1 MVERQ
6 LKSGPERIG
15 PFEIERRLGAGGMA
29 EAFEGVRRGP
39 GGFEQRVCVKR
50 VLPAYSTDRDFVKL
64 FEREARVAASL
75 SHRNV
80 TRVVDF
86 GSDGGCH
93 YLALELVEGMD
104 LRRLLRVLPEPR
116 QVPVQLA
123 ALLGMEIAEALQ
135 HAHTRGGRLGVVVH
149 RDVSPANIMVSLDGD
164 VKLTDF
170 GISKALNESPLT
182 RSEHVR
188 GNVWYMAP
196 EQLEGVTR
204 NDPRSDLF
212 SLGVVLFECLAGQR
226 PYRGATDV
234 AAMMA
239 LSEGR
244 RTPIREVAPHLPESM
259 SMIVERLLA
268 RRPEDRFQDAGALAE
283 ALAPLTS
290 VASARRA
297 LGQVVRDLRD
307 REPRRRRRAQVAVDD
322 PRPAPPTAPQS
333 APEPPSEPVVAGLG
347 PDRGPKPRWR
357 PYAMAPGVWANA
369 DRAAELRRRGGG
381 SAPQLAAS
389 AASSAP
395 AERSPFSG
403 HTSTAPVLPVARAVW
418 VGALVAAFFVLA
430 LLSLAC
436 AWLFLF

>member
-116 QVPVQLA
+116 QVPVQLV

-333 APEPPSEPVVAGLG
+333 APEPPSEP
-347 PDRGPKPRWR
+347 
-357 PYAMAPGVWANA
+357 
-369 DRAAELRRRGGG
+369 
-381 SAPQLAAS
+381 
-389 AASSAP
+389 
-395 AERSPFSG
+395 
-403 HTSTAPVLPVARAVW
+403 
-418 VGALVAAFFVLA
+418 
-430 LLSLAC
+430 
-436 AWLFLF
+436 